1 MGLATAGITYYN
13 EPLCAFSGMG
23 EQDVNTVLLVQP
35 VISLIINVVTGV
47 LADMVQRTKI
57 VRLGIACSFVFGMA
71 FTFGAGHTHSALLL
85 GVLWGCMHGFYFSA
99 EELINLMVMESV
111 KPEVRGRASAAS
123 TLAYGIGDQLGI
135 FAISLIVGA
144 LGMRIT
150 KLLFIGIPL
159 VLAAVL
165 IRQFTAR
172 KTE

>member
-1 MGLATAGITYYN
+1 M
-13 EPLCAFSGMG
+13 
-23 EQDVNTVLLVQP
+23 
-35 VISLIINVVTGV
+35 
-47 LADMVQRTKI
+47 
-57 VRLGIACSFVFGMA
+57 RLGIACSFVFGMA